1 MTSFLSARV
10 VYIVLTI
17 DSPGKSGLVVGAGV
31 GVGGGVGGGVV
42 GAGDSED
49 EYEPEASAK
58 MPPAMFV
65 EGPAE

>member
-10 VYIVLTI
+10 VYIVLNI

-31 GVGGGVGGGVV
+31 GVGGGVV

-58 MPPAMFV
+58 TPPAMFV